1 MLNFIS
7 KALLFIIALFIPQFV
22 TAQIENVIVE
32 TYYIA
37 DVNDAT
43 DTTGGGV
50 EAGTKTF
57 RIYVDLKEG
66 SKLKKVY
73 GDQYHALVF
82 KSTENFFNNKVDG
95 QSFAKDFNKNRF
107 KENTVAL
114 DTWLTIGQI
123 SNSSTKVYY
132 GVLKQQDRDGSFIGG
147 TTNSDGGS
155 AALSEGLLNN
165 VNSEIGIALTTADG
179 IDTMNLV
186 LANWASYGILDA
198 VTSSDS
204 TIFGSIVA
212 GKEFISNNAGIQNSG
227 AIGVIRN
234 ENKVLIAQLT
244 TKGELSF
251 EINLELEEP
260 DGINTKIV
268 KYVAR
273 KDTLLAAEKLSPF
286 LRFPFL
292 CGCTNANF
300 TEYSDIY
307 ACDFADSCKTQVI
320 LGCMDTSACNYDP
333 KANFNV
339 QSLCCYPGY
348 CNDRNLA
355 IVCPEIETDLLKY
368 FLFPNPAK
376 DAISLNIWL
385 PEVPTEVRYS
395 IENIFGEAT
404 QAENNLGQLTGNST
418 VSIDI
423 TALKNGIYYMKV
435 STGDKAQRKVFI
447 KN

>member
-1 MLNFIS
+1 ML
-7 KALLFIIALFIPQFV
+7 IPHFV
-22 TAQIENVIVE
+22 SAQVENVIVE
-32 TYYIA
+32 TYYISDA
-37 DVNDAT
+37 NDAT
-43 DTTGGGV
+43 DTTGGGI
-50 EAGTKTF
+50 EAGTKTY

-66 SKLKKVY
+66 SKLRKVY
-73 GDQYHALVF
+73 GDQNHTLLF

-123 SNSSTKVYY
+123 SNSSNKVYH
-132 GVLKQQDRDGSFIGG
+132 GVIKTQDRDGSFIGG
-147 TTNSDGGS
+147 SINNDGGS
-155 AALSEGLLNN
+155 AVLSQGLLNN
-165 VNSEIGIALTTADG
+165 VNSEIGIALTTSDG
-179 IDTMNLV
+179 IDTMNYT

-198 VTSSDS
+198 VTSLDS

-244 TKGELSF
+244 TKGDLSF
-251 EINLELEEP
+251 EINLEVEEP

-273 KDTLLAAEKLSPF
+273 KDTLLEDEKLSPF
-286 LRFPFL
+286 LRYPFL
-292 CGCTNANF
+292 CGCTDANF

-307 ACDFADSCKTQVI
+307 ACDLTDSCRTPVI
-320 LGCMDTSACNYDP
+320 LGCMDTTACNYDP

-339 QSLCCYPGY
+339 QSMCCYPGY

-355 IVCPEIETDLLKY
+355 IVCPEIELDFLKY
-368 FLFPNPAK
+368 FLFPNPATDK
-376 DAISLNIWL
+376 INLNIWL
-385 PEVPTEVRYS
+385 QEQPEDVFYS
-395 IENIFGEAT
+395 IENIFGESIK
-404 QAENNLGQLTGNST
+404 AENNLGQLSGNST
-418 VSIDI
+418 VLIDI
-423 TALKNGIYYMKV
+423 TEIINGIYYFRLRIGEKE
-435 STGDKAQRKVFI
+435 TRKVFI